1 MTGRCN
7 SCGVTA
13 IRRRI
18 GCLPAGMSL
27 MLCATCYYDHTF
39 QVIDYRQARRRSV
52 DRSRP
57 CESRAHPQPNQVC
70 GVLELHLSFGE
81 PGHRTAVLST

>member
-7 SCGVTA
+7 RCGVTA

-27 MLCATCYYDHTF
+27 MLCATCYYDHT
-39 QVIDYRQARRRSV
+39 
-52 DRSRP
+52 DRHGT
-57 CESRAHPQPNQVC
+57 EA
-70 GVLELHLSFGE
+70 
-81 PGHRTAVLST
+81 